1 MGEDHLQALVLLP
14 LESIESFNWSAQ
26 APVLRLLGGVLNVT
40 NVHNAKQ
47 SSKML
52 TCTRL
57 TPQGEN
63 VVPGNCCYVCEC
75 RRGKRTR
82 VSELP
87 AFRISKYYSQS
98 HAVVHAKCLRVNHFV
113 GFTRHLFSHV
123 WSVFNVQTPGSP
135 FHRPFD
141 SECFHC
147 IIYKTGYEPYLL
159 KLAQTNN
166 LDIQKLYVLFFG
178 AIVDIYPEVYKML
191 PLDARWDETFKL
203 WRTAL
208 NTHGSSY
215 FQQLDAAGQQL
226 DIEFQVKK
234 LALQFLIHSLSVVFP
249 LTQDVETVRQSLREV
264 WSRNSLLL
272 TRTVRQW
279 NSSSDIEDST
289 ESEGDYME
297 EKYKDVSLQCQSTIV
312 FEDGTKIYYEQPGL
326 PTQSVVIKPGLFEMD
341 TSVNSVDVSAL
352 SSIFK
357 GSYFEP
363 HRTSLA
369 SVGCD
374 LVKQTNIYLT
384 STKWTQ
390 ESFTLEYL
398 QEQMELVFLAAL
410 QRTVNRPYTTK
421 HKVCLHRYNTGEFEL
436 SRTAKP
442 IVFFHQD
449 DLYISDTVTIS
460 SQVTDTQTVLLECV
474 LRTLLLITSRTDGCR
489 TLLTVYKFYR
499 RCVYVA
505 ITQLLL
511 NNQMRCH

>member
-1 MGEDHLQALVLLP
+1 MEDHLQALVLLP
-14 LESIESFNWSAQ
+14 LEAIESFNWSAQ
-26 APVLRLLGGVLNVT
+26 APILRLLGGVLNVT
-40 NVHNAKQ
+40 NIHNAKQ

-57 TPQGEN
+57 TTQGSD
-63 VVPGNCCYVCEC
+63 VVPENYCYVCEC
-75 RRGKRTR
+75 IRGKRTLVR
-82 VSELP
+82 ELP
-87 AFRISKYYSQS
+87 AFRISKHYSQS
-98 HAVVHAKCLRVNHFV
+98 NAVVHAKCLRVNHFV

-123 WSVFNVQTPGSP
+123 WSVFNVQTPASP

-166 LDIQKLYVLFFG
+166 LDIQQLCALFFG
-178 AIVDIYPEVYKML
+178 FIVNLYPEVYKML
-191 PLDARWDETFKL
+191 PLDASWDETFKL
-203 WRTAL
+203 WRTTL

-215 FQQLDAAGQQL
+215 FQQLHASGQQL
-226 DIEFQVKK
+226 DIDFQVKK
-234 LALQFLIHSLSVVFP
+234 MALQFLIHSLGVVFP
-249 LTQDVETVRQSLREV
+249 LTQDLETVRQSLRGV

-289 ESEGDYME
+289 ESEGEYME
-297 EKYKDVSLQCQSTIV
+297 EEYKDAFLQCKSTIT
-312 FEDGTKIYYEQPGL
+312 FEDGTKIYYEQPAI
-326 PTQSVVIKPGLFEMD
+326 PAQSVIIKPGLFEMD
-341 TSVNSVDVSAL
+341 ASVNCADASAVL
-352 SSIFK
+352 SIFK

-363 HRTSLA
+363 HHTSLA

-374 LVKQTNIYLT
+374 LVKQTNVYLT
-384 STKWTQ
+384 STDWIQ
-390 ESFTLEYL
+390 ETFTLDDL
-398 QEQMELVFLAAL
+398 QDQMELVFLAAL
-410 QRTVNRPYTTK
+410 RQTVNRSYTKK

-449 DLYISDTVTIS
+449 DLYVSDTVTIS
-460 SQVTDTQTVLLECV
+460 SEMLATQAGHLEYV
-474 LRTLLLITSRTDGCR
+474 LRTLLRIMSRTNGCR
-489 TLLTVYKFYR
+489 TLRAVYEFYR

-511 NNQMRCH
+511 SKQMRCH